1 MRVETIDVAPAL
13 WPAIEKLFGANGA
26 CGGCWCMW
34 WRVER
39 GGRLWEN
46 TKGAPAKRT
55 FQRLVTSGRARG
67 VLAFVDGEPVGW
79 CSLGPRAEFP
89 RLERLRAYRRTDA
102 DDVWSIN
109 CFFIARQFRGKGVAR
124 ALLGAAVRACRQYG
138 ARVAE
143 GYPVTTSRDGK
154 QLAAAFSWTGP
165 LKVFEEQGFVVVQA
179 TPPTKPLVRR
189 NLVGS

>member
-1 MRVETIDVAPAL
+1 
-13 WPAIEKLFGANGA
+13 
-26 CGGCWCMW
+26 MW

-39 GGRLWEN
+39 GGKLWEK

-55 FQRLVTSGRARG
+55 FHKLVASGRARG
-67 VLAFVDGEPVGW
+67 VLAFVEGEPVGW

-89 RLERLRAYRRTDA
+89 RLERVRAYRRTDSKK
-102 DDVWSIN
+102 VWCIN
-109 CFFIARQFRGKGVAR
+109 CFFIPRQFRGKGVAR
-124 ALLGAAVRACRQYG
+124 ALLRGALNVCKRNG
-138 ARVAE
+138 AEIVE

-165 LKVFEEQGFVVVQA
+165 LKVFEEQGFEVVQA

-189 NLVGS
+189 RLAEL